1 MNESQ
6 NSFRYKMELV
16 FDGPVQRHHYTLK
29 CLPRTNLRQQILRT
43 DTVLLPAGC
52 AWESRD
58 AFGNREILGMLQE
71 AHDRFSVQVEGEAIL
86 PAGENVCPGKSD
98 FSESA
103 FPESAEG
110 CALYPEEEVR
120 PEKLGIYRYPTPLTR
135 AGEKIQVYYETLQQ
149 EMPLEAQKIRIE
161 TAQLRQQEQA
171 EQLLNGRE
179 ESISEDSERA
189 AKEISDQAVLAV
201 ALMHRLHTDFAYQKA
216 ATDVTTT
223 AEQAFLRGAGV
234 CQDYAHIFISL
245 LRLAGIPARYVTGML
260 RGEGESHAWVEAAL
274 GRYWYGLDPTNDCPV
289 AGSHIKIGA
298 GRDFEDCRISQGI
311 FYGCGSIRQQQIV
324 RVSVEQK

>member
-71 AHDRFSVQVEGEAIL
+71 PHDRFSVQVEGEAIL
-86 PAGENVCPGKSD
+86 PAREMVCPGESD

-135 AGEKIQVYYETLQQ
+135 AGEKIQAYYETVQ
-149 EMPLEAQKIRIE
+149 
-161 TAQLRQQEQA
+161 
-171 EQLLNGRE
+171 RE
-179 ESISEDSERA
+179 LPF
-189 AKEISDQAVLAV
+189 SDQVALAV
-201 ALMHRLHTDFAYQKA
+201 ALMHRLHTEFAYQKA

-324 RVSVEQK
+324 RVSVEQKMRSK